1 MGDKMRNTNML
12 INETSPYL
20 RQHAHNPV
28 NWYPWGEAAF
38 KKAEEEEK
46 PIFLSIGYST
56 CHWCHVM
63 ERESFEDAQVAEML
77 NKRFVAVKVDRE
89 ERPDIDNIY
98 MRVCQAFTGGGG
110 WPTSIFMTCE
120 QKPFFAGTYFPKRHF
135 LQILDV
141 IGEKW
146 ARDRQVL
153 LQSGEEI
160 SRVLSKKEDLDGT
173 AEAVPWDAAVA
184 VFRRG
189 FDREYG
195 GFGSAPKFPSAHNLM
210 FLLYAAPDM
219 AEKTL
224 RQMYRGGIFDHIG
237 FGFSRYSTDR
247 YWLAPHFEK
256 MLYDNALL
264 AMAYLLAYEITGKAL
279 YATVAEKTL
288 TYMLRELESPEGG
301 FFSAQDA
308 DSDGVEGKYYVFT
321 PGEIIALLGE
331 TDGRRFN
338 AWFDITEE
346 GNFEGKSIP
355 NLIGREDIGGG
366 MDMLLPMVYDYRKSR
381 ASLPMDHKILT
392 AWNALAAAAFANAY
406 RILGQPEYL
415 SAARRTEAFIAR
427 ELTEGDKVFS
437 VITDGKRG
445 GAGFLDDYAFYI
457 FALIAMHQ
465 ATREAEYLERA
476 AMLTEAA
483 AREYFDEEAGG
494 FYFSGRRNEQLI
506 LNTKETYDG
515 AMPSGNSVMAYNL
528 KRLAMLTKS
537 ETLYRLSEKQNNFM
551 NAQAAGYPA
560 GYGFYLY
567 AMLPVKE
574 VVCVP
579 AKPEDAAD
587 IKVRSDWAFRVGEA
601 SEYPLKDG
609 KTTFYICREGAC
621 LPASH
626 TPPES

>member
-1 MGDKMRNTNML
+1 
-12 INETSPYL
+12 
-20 RQHAHNPV
+20 
-28 NWYPWGEAAF
+28 
-38 KKAEEEEK
+38 
-46 PIFLSIGYST
+46 
-56 CHWCHVM
+56 
-63 ERESFEDAQVAEML
+63 
-77 NKRFVAVKVDRE
+77 
-89 ERPDIDNIY
+89 
-98 MRVCQAFTGGGG
+98 
-110 WPTSIFMTCE
+110 
-120 QKPFFAGTYFPKRHF
+120 
-135 LQILDV
+135 
-141 IGEKW
+141 
-146 ARDRQVL
+146 
-153 LQSGEEI
+153 
-160 SRVLSKKEDLDGT
+160 
-173 AEAVPWDAAVA
+173 
-184 VFRRG
+184 
-189 FDREYG
+189 
-195 GFGSAPKFPSAHNLM
+195 
-210 FLLYAAPDM
+210 
-219 AEKTL
+219 
-224 RQMYRGGIFDHIG
+224 
-237 FGFSRYSTDR
+237 
-247 YWLAPHFEK
+247 

-381 ASLPMDHKILT
+381 ASIPMDHKILT